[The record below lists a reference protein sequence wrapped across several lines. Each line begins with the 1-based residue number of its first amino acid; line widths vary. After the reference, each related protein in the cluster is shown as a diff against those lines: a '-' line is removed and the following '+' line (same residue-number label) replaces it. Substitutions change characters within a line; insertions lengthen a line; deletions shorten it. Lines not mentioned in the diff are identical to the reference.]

1 MIKAWKSHI
10 VKWTSAAVKCSMLAK
25 KRLLLVKKEVKR
37 DRNVKLA
44 WTQLMIF
51 MSNQAKENTLA
62 VLISGFI
69 NQKQTIWNKKVDK
82 FFNQT
87 KTDQGHQ
94 RER

>member
-1 MIKAWKSHI
+1 
-10 VKWTSAAVKCSMLAK
+10 
-25 KRLLLVKKEVKR
+25 
-37 DRNVKLA
+37 
-44 WTQLMIF
+44 MIF

>member
-1 MIKAWKSHI
+1 
-10 VKWTSAAVKCSMLAK
+10 MLAK